1 MLLSENQSLHTFR
14 TDLGGTVLHL
24 AVEFSDKCKDSD
36 KSACLQIL
44 LGHFK
49 DLVDEPDSNG
59 RLKDF

>member
-1 MLLSENQSLHTFR
+1 M
-14 TDLGGTVLHL
+14 LHL